1 MGRAQLSEETAHVT
15 TTVTTAPLPPMPRAG
30 SRAIRLLERNF
41 ILYKRIWIILFSG
54 FFEPVF
60 YLVSIGFGVGALVES
75 VPLADGRTVSY
86 AAFVAPAMLASSAM
100 NGAVYES
107 TLNVFFRLK
116 WGKIYDGML
125 ATPLGA
131 MDVALGE
138 IAWSQIRGGMY
149 ATAFVLVMAAFGLI
163 QSWWA
168 VLAVPIA
175 LLIGFA
181 FAGVGMAATTYMK
194 GWQDFD
200 LVQLVTQPLFLFSG
214 TFFPITAYPEAIQRL
229 AWISPLYH
237 GVELMRSATL
247 GSFDISAFGHLGF
260 LVAMGA
266 VGMAITRRRFEKLL
280 KP

>member
-1 MGRAQLSEETAHVT
+1 MSTAIT
-15 TTVTTAPLPPMPRAG
+15 TTRPIPPMPRQG

-60 YLVSIGFGVGALVES
+60 YLFSIGFGVGTLIDQIN
-75 VPLADGRTVSY
+75 LADGRAVSY

-138 IAWSQIRGGMY
+138 IAWSQIRGGLY
-149 ATAFVLVMAAFGLI
+149 ATAFVIVMAIFGLI
-163 QSWWA
+163 ESWWA
-168 VLAVPIA
+168 ILAVPIA

-181 FAGVGMAATTYMK
+181 FAGVGMACTTFMK

-229 AWISPLYH
+229 VWISPLYH
-237 GVELMRSATL
+237 GVELMRASTL
-247 GSFDISAFGHLGF
+247 GIFDGSVFGHLAF
-260 LVAMGA
+260 LVVMGA
-266 VGMAITRRRFEKLL
+266 VGMAITRRRFERLL

>member
-1 MGRAQLSEETAHVT
+1 MTS
-15 TTVTTAPLPPMPRAG
+15 TVITAPLPPMPRPG
-30 SRAIRLLERNF
+30 SRAVRLLERNF

-60 YLVSIGFGVGALVES
+60 YLVSIGFGVGALVDS
-75 VPLADGRTVSY
+75 VTLADGRAVSY

-116 WGKIYDGML
+116 WGKIYDGMF

-194 GWQDFD
+194 GWQTSIWSSWSFSRSSSFRN
-200 LVQLVTQPLFLFSG
+200 LFPHQPATRKQFNGWHGSRRS
-214 TFFPITAYPEAIQRL
+214 ITE
-229 AWISPLYH
+229 S
-237 GVELMRSATL
+237 S
-247 GSFDISAFGHLGF
+247 
-260 LVAMGA
+260 
-266 VGMAITRRRFEKLL
+266 
-280 KP
+280 

>member
-1 MGRAQLSEETAHVT
+1 MTDLL
-15 TTVTTAPLPPMPRAG
+15 APRVAPPMHRPGARAV
-30 SRAIRLLERNF
+30 RLLERNLL
-41 ILYKRIWIILFSG
+41 LYKRIWVVLFSG

-60 YLVSIGFGVGALVES
+60 YLLSIGFGVGALIDQINL
-75 VPLADGRTVSY
+75 PDGRAISY

-138 IAWSQIRGGMY
+138 ITWSQIRGTLY
-149 ATAFVLVMAAFGLI
+149 SIAFVIVMLAFGLI
-163 QSWWA
+163 HSPWA
-168 VLAVPIA
+168 VLAVPVA

-181 FAGVGMAATTYMK
+181 FAGVGMAATTFMK

-214 TFFPITAYPEAIQRL
+214 TFFPITAYPLALQRL
-229 AWISPLYH
+229 AWLSPLYH
-237 GVELMRSATL
+237 GVELMRATTL
-247 GSFDISAFGHLGF
+247 GLFDVSIFGHLAF
-260 LVAMGA
+260 LVVMGA
-266 VGMAITRRRFEKLL
+266 AGMAITRRRFEKLL

>member
-1 MGRAQLSEETAHVT
+1 M
-15 TTVTTAPLPPMPRAG
+15 
-30 SRAIRLLERNF
+30 RLLERNF

-60 YLVSIGFGVGALVES
+60 YLVSIGFGVGTLVDS
-75 VPLADGRTVSY
+75 VTLADGRAVSY

-149 ATAFVLVMAAFGLI
+149 ATAFVLVMTAFGLV
-163 QSWWA
+163 QSLWA
-168 VLAVPIA
+168 FLAVPIA

-181 FAGVGMAATTYMK
+181 FAGVGMAATTFMK

-214 TFFPITAYPEAIQRL
+214 TFFPISAYPEAIQRL

-247 GSFDISAFGHLGF
+247 GVFDVSTVGHVAF
-260 LVAMGA
+260 LVVMGA

>member
-1 MGRAQLSEETAHVT
+1 
-15 TTVTTAPLPPMPRAG
+15 
-30 SRAIRLLERNF
+30 
-41 ILYKRIWIILFSG
+41 
-54 FFEPVF
+54 
-60 YLVSIGFGVGALVES
+60 
-75 VPLADGRTVSY
+75 
-86 AAFVAPAMLASSAM
+86 
-100 NGAVYES
+100 
-107 TLNVFFRLK
+107 
-116 WGKIYDGML
+116 ML

-149 ATAFVLVMAAFGLI
+149 ATAFVIVMGIFGLI
-163 QSWWA
+163 ESWWA

-214 TFFPITAYPEAIQRL
+214 TFFPITAYPDAVRALVQV
-229 AWISPLYH
+229 SPLYH
-237 GVELMRSATL
+237 GVELMRASTL
-247 GSFDISAFGHLGF
+247 GIFDLSAVGHLAF
-260 LVAMGA
+260 LLVMGA
-266 VGMAITRRRFEKLL
+266 TGMAITHRRFEKLL